1 MANNS
6 DNTNLITFIAGLAVG
21 ALVGVLLAP
30 DSGERTRGKIAKK
43 SNELLEDLEGQLEIA
58 KHKVNQFS
66 DVVREK
72 AGAVADNVKSR
83 AGSLRNRVNSTVT
96 EEQEA
101 S

>member
-6 DNTNLITFIAGLAVG
+6 DNTSLITFIAGLAVG

-58 KHKVNQFS
+58 KHKVSQFS
-66 DVVREK
+66 ETVRDKAEHVAEDVKTK
-72 AGAVADNVKSR
+72 AGQLRNKAANAVAEK
-83 AGSLRNRVNSTVT
+83 
-96 EEQEA
+96 EEA
-101 S
+101 

>member
-83 AGSLRNRVNSTVT
+83 ADSLRNRVNSTVT

-101 S
+101 